1 MGRAEPLDMA
11 EGGNESLGDQSVG
24 AARNNNTSYTNLY
37 AVDDPAGEGGKR
49 LYNFSRQLGWDPT
62 VATSLDGG
70 RSWVQLGRLLS
81 DPGDDPRTRPYAQ
94 YTAGGDRVDFIVT
107 DGHPDSIGSSA
118 YHGYLRG
125 GQVHDSYGRVLARSA
140 TPSTSADSRPCC
152 APGPPAARAGSMTT
166 CGSPTS
172 QSTR

>member
-1 MGRAEPLDMA
+1 M
-11 EGGNESLGDQSVG
+11 
-24 AARNNNTSYTNLY
+24 
-37 AVDDPAGEGGKR
+37 
-49 LYNFSRQLGWDPT
+49 
-62 VATSLDGG
+62 
-70 RSWVQLGRLLS
+70 QLGRLLS

-107 DGHPDSIGSSA
+107 DGHPDSVGSSA

-152 APGPPAARAGSMTT
+152 APGPPAARAG
-166 CGSPTS
+166 
-172 QSTR
+172 R